1 MQLVFAKVSHW
12 SRPVVHISPMR
23 ESNIPFAV
31 SLTDHEH
38 WGNLPADFSRILA
51 LNPQGCFVA
60 WESDKPVGI
69 IASCLYG
76 DYAFLGDLIVS
87 PDYRRKGIGE
97 ALMRHVIENVRRR
110 GAENI
115 ELDATFAG
123 VPLYRRLCFRDKYLS
138 LRFRRGGT
146 EQSTTTRPRSEYSL
160 EEIVSIDHRLAGLDR
175 KILLSQFVQEF
186 QDSAYIARTSDL
198 LTGYGFVYPRAD
210 GVYTIGPL
218 VAESNEIAESLLAA
232 VMIDFRHSP
241 LTIGLLQPMHH
252 FADVLLRYHFEFR
265 PPSLRMYLGKR
276 LDYEKHIYGISSA
289 DKG

>member
-1 MQLVFAKVSHW
+1 M
-12 SRPVVHISPMR
+12 VHISPMR

-38 WGNLPADFSRILA
+38 WGNLPADFSRMLG

-60 WESDKPVGI
+60 WESDNPVGI

-87 PDYRRKGIGE
+87 PDYRRKGIGD
-97 ALMRHVIENVRRR
+97 ALMRHAIEHVRGR
-110 GAENI
+110 GVENI

-123 VPLYRRLCFRDKYLS
+123 VPLYRRLGFRDKYLS
-138 LRFRRGGT
+138 LRFRRVGSRQGT
-146 EQSTTTRPRSEYSL
+146 AVRPQSASAI
-160 EEIVSIDHRLAGLDR
+160 EEIVSFDLRLTGLDR
-175 KILLSQFVQEF
+175 NTLLSRFMQEF
-186 QDSAYIARTSDL
+186 KDSAYVARTSDM

-210 GVYTIGPL
+210 GVCTIGPL
-218 VAESNEIAESLLAA
+218 VAESIEIAESLLAA
-232 VMIDFRHSP
+232 VIIDFGHSP

-252 FADVLLRYHFEFR
+252 FAEVLLRYHFEFR